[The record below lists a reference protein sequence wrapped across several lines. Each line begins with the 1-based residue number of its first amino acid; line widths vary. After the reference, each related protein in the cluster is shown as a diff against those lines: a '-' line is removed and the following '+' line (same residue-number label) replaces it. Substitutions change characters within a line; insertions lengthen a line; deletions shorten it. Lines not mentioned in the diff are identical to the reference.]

1 MGWLRKL
8 FSIDVGETKPPPGQP
23 QVEYTPAGPARP
35 VWPDWMRT
43 TPTLRPEGYSA
54 VVGES
59 LRQDALR
66 RHLAAAGPCRLVVAQ
81 LVRDRDNPVHRGA
94 VAVFVGSD
102 LVGYI
107 PRYALEDYAGMA
119 LYKALARLERQGM
132 PATCWARI
140 NGGTPE
146 KPFVGISLYTL
157 SAGKPDE
164 PYPFSLTVPPD
175 RWAKL
180 AGVDEHPDLF
190 RRLIGAQQNEALV
203 SCSLTAAG
211 PMVMAAVDGTMV
223 GSLAAEESEIRLPI
237 VNALTEAGRPVLAL
251 ARVRRSTGRREGK
264 FHCSISTATVGD

>member
-1 MGWLRKL
+1 MGSGQGTAPRP
-8 FSIDVGETKPPPGQP
+8 SPPGQP
-23 QVEYTPAGPARP
+23 QVEYVPAGPAQP
-35 VWPDWMRT
+35 VAPDWTRT

-59 LRQDALR
+59 YRQDALR
-66 RHLAAAGPCRLVVAQ
+66 RYLAAAGPCRLVVAQ
-81 LVRDRDNPVHRGA
+81 LVRDPHNPYHSGA

-107 PRYALEDYAGMA
+107 PRDALEGYAGTA
-119 LYKALARLERQGM
+119 LYKALARLERQRM
-132 PATCWARI
+132 PATCWARL
-140 NGGTPE
+140 NGGTAD
-146 KPFVGISLYTL
+146 KPSIGISLYTL
-157 SAGKPDE
+157 SAEKPDE

-190 RRLIGAQQNEALV
+190 GRLIGAQQDEALV

-211 PMVMAAVDGTMV
+211 SVVMAAVDGTTV
-223 GSLAAEESEIRLPI
+223 GSLSAAESAIRLPI
-237 VNALTEAGRPVLAL
+237 VNALTEAGRPVIAL

-264 FHCSISTATVGD
+264 FLCSVSTATIGD

>member
-8 FSIDVGETKPPPGQP
+8 LSIDVGETKPPPGRP
-23 QVEYTPAGPARP
+23 QVEYTPAGPAKP
-35 VWPDWMRT
+35 VSPDWMRT

-59 LRQDALR
+59 YRQDALR

-81 LVRDRDNPVHRGA
+81 LVRDPHNPVHSGA

-102 LVGYI
+102 PVGYI
-107 PRYALEDYAGMA
+107 PRDALEDYGGMA
-119 LYKALARLERQGM
+119 LYKALARLDRQGM
-132 PATCWARI
+132 PATCWARL
-140 NGGTPE
+140 NGGTPG
-146 KPFVGISLYTL
+146 KPSLGINLFT
-157 SAGKPDE
+157 GGVDKPDE
-164 PYPFSLTVPPD
+164 PYPFLLTVPPD

-190 RRLIGAQQNEALV
+190 GRLLGAQRDEALV

-211 PMVMAAVDGTMV
+211 SVVMAAVNGTMV
-223 GSLAAEESEIRLPI
+223 GSLSAAESEIRLPI

-264 FHCSISTATVGD
+264 FLCSVSTATVGD